1 MAPAVEAEAMPED
14 CLVAVTEMAVLGS
27 ALMAATDQAALL
39 VLPAGRDWGE
49 EAPEPQVASRAD
61 SGWVV
66 AVMVA
71 VTVVVMAAAVA
82 AKDSSRPCSPR
93 RAVHTNHQS
102 TATHLAVRSRRL
114 QLFQS
119 RRAHCT
125 RSSVDSPPH
134 PRSCQHQQAV

>member
-14 CLVAVTEMAVLGS
+14 CRMAVTEMAVLGS
-27 ALMAATDQAALL
+27 ALMAATDRAALL
-39 VLPAGRDWGE
+39 VLLAGWDWGE

-66 AVMVA
+66 AV
-71 VTVVVMAAAVA
+71 TVVVMAAVVA

-93 RAVHTNHQS
+93 RAAQTNHQS
-102 TATHLAVRSRRL
+102 TATHLAVRSQRL